1 MVRQERAARTRAALV
16 RAAAEEI
23 DRSGYDGTSLNR
35 VVNAAGISMGAL
47 TFHFSTKGEL
57 ADEVQSQG
65 SRAARTVADHA
76 TAGSGPALHAVID
89 LTLGLARLLEED
101 PVVRS
106 AARLAR
112 ERPDSPAWSS
122 AWLPAVHS
130 LLAQAQ
136 RDGQLHPA
144 ALPETIAALVVHL
157 VAGTETYV
165 RARPAVAETARVSTV
180 VQLGKIWQ
188 LALTGISPHEPPDEP
203 PAPHSRS

>member
-23 DRSGYDGTSLNR
+23 DRRGYDGTSLNK
-35 VVNAAGISMGAL
+35 VISAAGISMGAL
-47 TFHFSTKGEL
+47 TFHFSTKSDL

-65 SRAARTVADHA
+65 SHAARTVADHV
-76 TAGSGPALHAVID
+76 TAGSGPALQAVID
-89 LTLGLARLLEED
+89 LTLELARLLEED

-112 ERPDSPAWSS
+112 ERPGSPAWSA

-144 ALPETIAALVVHL
+144 VLPETIAALVVHL
-157 VAGTETYV
+157 VAGTETYA
-165 RARPAVAETARVSTV
+165 RARSVATDTARASAV
-180 VQLGKIWQ
+180 VQLGRIWQ
-188 LALTGISPHEPPDEP
+188 LALSGISPREPSDGP
-203 PAPHSRS
+203 PAPRS